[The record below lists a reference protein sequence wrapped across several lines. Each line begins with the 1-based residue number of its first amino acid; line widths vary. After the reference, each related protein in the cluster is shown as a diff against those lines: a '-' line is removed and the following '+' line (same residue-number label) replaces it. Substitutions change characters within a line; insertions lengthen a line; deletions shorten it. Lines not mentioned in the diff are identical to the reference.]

1 MAADAKRRLARE
13 AAFGNLVLNQRVEA
27 SSPFVT
33 AHQWKACRGEP
44 LDLRGR
50 DVFGGL
56 DLSEEKD
63 LTALVL
69 IGSDIRDGTWHE
81 RPTFWLPS
89 EGLYHRARSDRIP
102 YDLWHTQGHLVVRF
116 QRMSPI
122 NAAGFRA
129 SRSPTAEA
137 SDWVAP
143 LETTSSSSISYEYV
157 AQHLRTMFD
166 QHHVIKLAFVRWN
179 LEALGDQC
187 FGTELHRRPHW
198 RNTASLPNRVVI
210 AR

>member
-1 MAADAKRRLARE
+1 M
-13 AAFGNLVLNQRVEA
+13 FNQRVEA

-33 AHQWKACRGEP
+33 AHQWKACSGEP

-56 DLSEEKD
+56 DLSETKA

-89 EGLYHRARSDRIP
+89 QGLYDRARSDRIP
-102 YDLWHTQGHLVVRF
+102 YDLWHTQGHLRNT
-116 QRMSPI
+116 P
-122 NAAGFRA
+122 
-129 SRSPTAEA
+129 
-137 SDWVAP
+137 
-143 LETTSSSSISYEYV
+143 SSSISYEYV
-157 AQHLRTMFD
+157 AQHLRTVFD

-179 LEALGDQC
+179 LEHLKPWLLNADFSEQLIKEKFVGFGQGFKDMSPALRDLESIILEKKLRHGHSSRVPDVCEQC
-187 FGTELHRRPHW
+187 GHRP
-198 RNTASLPNRVVI
+198 
-210 AR
+210 

>member
-1 MAADAKRRLARE
+1 MAADAKPAGEGSRIRE
-13 AAFGNLVLNQRVEA
+13 FSAQSRVEA

-50 DVFGGL
+50 DVLGGL

-102 YDLWHTQGHLVVRF
+102 YDLWHTQGHLGC
-116 QRMSPI
+116 S
-122 NAAGFRA
+122 G
-129 SRSPTAEA
+129 EGL
-137 SDWVAP
+137 AP
-143 LETTSSSSISYEYV
+143 KTTSSSSISYEYV
-157 AQHLRTMFD
+157 VQHLRTMFD